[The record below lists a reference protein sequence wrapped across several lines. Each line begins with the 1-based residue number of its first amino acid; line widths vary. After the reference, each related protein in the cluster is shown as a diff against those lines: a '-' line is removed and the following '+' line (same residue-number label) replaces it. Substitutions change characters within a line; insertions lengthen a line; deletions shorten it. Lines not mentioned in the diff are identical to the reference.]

1 MDYPYL
7 DTVIYDNFYELLRG
21 RNESSFDVPA
31 IKYRRKSEIIS
42 LSYHDMICQIAKVY
56 FCLKERGL
64 RGKHIAIL
72 SENRYE
78 YIIIYLAAIFDS
90 VIVPLD
96 KELDEET
103 ISDCIKSFDVD
114 ACFYTN
120 KTAAKVKEAG
130 VSLINIDDE
139 YESITTDNF
148 SDDRVLEAFWE
159 EVKDTDKDRFCTL
172 ASTSG
177 TDGRMKGVM
186 LSQYNI
192 ITNIRGTLENN
203 VLESPTL
210 AMLPMNHTYGFN
222 PCILA
227 SIYNGTTVCLC
238 LAFKD
243 IYKDIKAYDPFFF
256 GAVPMIIEGLYDN
269 IEREIARQGKTAGF
283 ERLIK
288 ISRFFLK
295 FHIDLRHLFF
305 GKILSP
311 GLRLIVSGGAALNAD
326 YVEKYDRIGIKLLN
340 GYGMTECSPTIAVSR
355 EFNNVQGSAGTIMK
369 HIDVKI
375 ADDGEILVTGPCVML
390 GYYKD
395 EEATRTAIQ
404 DGYYHTGDIGYTDG
418 KVLFVTGRKK
428 NLIILDNGKNV
439 APEFIED
446 KINKIP
452 YVKESLVVPKKTG
465 EKTSVL
471 LAKIVVDDSYFNEKG
486 SSLHKDSDRKN
497 LTDSEK
503 QAMLDNNNKNLI
515 DNVIENQI
523 EKDIAAINDSLP
535 SYMKIDDFEI
545 METEF
550 KKNSS
555 GKIVRKEYV

>member
-21 RNESSFDVPA
+21 RNESSGSMPA

-56 FCLKERGL
+56 FCLKERSLKG
-64 RGKHIAIL
+64 RHIAIV

-78 YIIIYLAAIFDS
+78 YMIVYLAAIFDS

-103 ISDCIKSFDVD
+103 ISDCFKRFDVD
-114 ACFYTN
+114 ACFCTN
-120 KTAAKVKEAG
+120 KTAAKVKESG
-130 VSLINIDDE
+130 VSLINIDEE
-139 YESITTDNF
+139 YESIVGNK
-148 SDDRVLEAFWE
+148 SDDRLLEKFWE

-203 VLESPTL
+203 VLKNPTL

-288 ISRFFLK
+288 ISQFFLR

-311 GLRLIVSGGAALNAD
+311 NLRLIVSGGAALNAD

-355 EFNNVQGSAGTIMK
+355 EYNNIQGSAGTIMK

-395 EEATRTAIQ
+395 EEATRTVIR

-446 KINKIP
+446 KLGKLP

-471 LAKIVVDDSYFNEKG
+471 LAKIVVDDTYFEDKARDLFSTDG
-486 SSLHKDSDRKN
+486 SKALADIRKD
-497 LTDSEK
+497 
-503 QAMLDNNNKNLI
+503 LI
-515 DNVIENQI
+515 S
-523 EKDIAAINDSLP
+523 KDIATINGSLP

-545 METEF
+545 METDF